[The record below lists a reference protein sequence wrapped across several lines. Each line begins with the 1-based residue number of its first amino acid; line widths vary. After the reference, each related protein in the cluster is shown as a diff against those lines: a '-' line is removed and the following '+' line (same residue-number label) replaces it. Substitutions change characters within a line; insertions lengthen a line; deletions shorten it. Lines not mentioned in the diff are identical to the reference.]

1 MDNDVGV
8 IRKHIHAFRCI
19 KLAELQTMK
28 YQGVS
33 LLVVVVAVE
42 KLEPENRNE
51 NNEFFEI
58 LIRMKIVGIN
68 TFIMVLSIYQCLEP

>member
-1 MDNDVGV
+1 M
-8 IRKHIHAFRCI
+8 HAFRCI

-51 NNEFFEI
+51 NNELFEI
-58 LIRMKIVGIN
+58 LIRMKIV
-68 TFIMVLSIYQCLEP
+68 

>member
-1 MDNDVGV
+1 
-8 IRKHIHAFRCI
+8 
-19 KLAELQTMK
+19 MK